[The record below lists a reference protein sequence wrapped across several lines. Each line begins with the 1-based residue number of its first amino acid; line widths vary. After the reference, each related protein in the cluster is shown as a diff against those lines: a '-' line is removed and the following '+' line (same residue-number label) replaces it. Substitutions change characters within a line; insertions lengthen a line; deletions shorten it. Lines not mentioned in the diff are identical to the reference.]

1 MSATT
6 SSSQRQRKRLAAAL
20 AEIDFLLPGSIVVRH
35 TRCGKPDCR
44 CKAQPPVLHGPYI
57 QWTRKLAGKT
67 VTRTLSPQQLQRY
80 QSGFD
85 NARRMRQILAELE
98 ALSIAVTELREDA
111 TTRSSLPRSKSPSIT

>member
-1 MSATT
+1 MPATT

-44 CKAQPPVLHGPYI
+44 CKAEPPALHGPYI

-67 VTRTLSPQQLQRY
+67 VTRTLSPEQLERY
-80 QSGFD
+80 QPGFD
-85 NARRMRQILAELE
+85 NARRLRQILAELE
-98 ALSIAVTELREDA
+98 ALSLDVTELPEDA
-111 TTRSSLPRSKSPSIT
+111 STKSSPRRSNRPQ